1 VNVGL
6 LSERKETQKRKNFKT
21 SRTEYPREGNG
32 KTKNCSSSPF
42 YSIKPVCLGSYN
54 LIETAEKFSPS

>member
-1 VNVGL
+1 MWDYYL
-6 LSERKETQKRKNFKT
+6 KEKKHRKEKT
-21 SRTEYPREGNG
+21 LKHQGLNAREGNG

-54 LIETAEKFSPS
+54 LIETAEKFSPY